1 MGGEIPKDDWENIIW
16 IDENIENRENKEYSK
31 LLEESRLL
39 KKKCTKVEEAI
50 EELKKISFKEVKIII
65 AGILYQKFV
74 ESFKQNIK
82 DMKVAPKII
91 VFTMDKKS
99 FLDYNPTYNNDD
111 NKFYTFGGIATTFEE
126 VKSFLQNKTEPE
138 KNNEFEE
145 DRLSF
150 DYIDSKEKLTLPLA
164 FKALIEQTKKENINN
179 YNLNLYKEY
188 YNKINKEKAKK
199 LLEMISSKSN
209 IPTEILSKAYVR
221 LYTAETK
228 FYYDLNENLTKNKK
242 EKYLTYIKTIYEGI
256 KLKSLEPYKEN
267 CCLYRG
273 SKISNKELKIMDDY
287 LQKAKQPGLPGA
299 IVFSKSFLSFAM
311 EKDVA
316 DSFFERG
323 KDEEIRKKNLSRVM
337 YIIKEKNNEYNLSTN
352 CDIEKISM
360 IPKEKEIL
368 FLPFSCFEIKE
379 KKPITN
385 GYEITLSYLGKYL
398 KEIKDDPNL
407 YLDSKI
413 LPDSEFKK
421 QLSEFGLIKD
431 IEKVTNT
438 EIKDKTEAYE
448 NTTNDNNYIIGEINI
463 TQNNINKEIQIINSF
478 ENAKKSNKNEKY
490 NDEQNYSNES
500 DIRDNIEIRI
510 NDELIE
516 FAYLHKFEKKAHTK

>member
-16 IDENIENRENKEYSK
+16 IDENIENRENQGYSE
-31 LLEESRLL
+31 LLEKSQLL
-39 KKKCTKVEEAI
+39 KNKCTEIEEAI
-50 EELKKISFKEVKIII
+50 EILKQISFKEVKIII
-65 AGILYQKFV
+65 AGRLYQNFV

-91 VFTMDKKS
+91 VFTMNKES

-150 DYIDSKEKLTLPLA
+150 DYIDSKEKLTLPLS
-164 FKALIEQTKKENINN
+164 FKALIEQTKQENINN
-179 YNLNLYKEY
+179 YNLSLYKEY

-256 KLKSLEPYKEN
+256 KLKSLEPYKEIGY
-267 CCLYRG
+267 LYRG

-299 IVFSKSFLSFAM
+299 IVFSKSFLSFTI
-311 EKDVA
+311 EKKVA
-316 DSFFERG
+316 DSFFKRG
-323 KDEEIRKKNLSRVM
+323 EDEEIRKKNLSRVM

-379 KKPITN
+379 KKQITN

-407 YLDSKI
+407 YLDSKL

-421 QLSEFGLIKD
+421 
-431 IEKVTNT
+431 
-438 EIKDKTEAYE
+438 
-448 NTTNDNNYIIGEINI
+448 
-463 TQNNINKEIQIINSF
+463 
-478 ENAKKSNKNEKY
+478 
-490 NDEQNYSNES
+490 
-500 DIRDNIEIRI
+500 
-510 NDELIE
+510 
-516 FAYLHKFEKKAHTK
+516 